1 VADDQLLQY
10 YERELTFLRRMG
22 VRFAREYP
30 KIAKR
35 LDLDLEPIECDDPH
49 VERMLEG
56 FAFLAARVHK
66 RIDEDVPEISEAL
79 LEIVYPHYVRPIP
92 SVTLVEIELDRD
104 QGKLTS
110 GLPVPRNSLLYS
122 KKKVDGEACKF
133 TTCYDTT
140 LWPVRVGALEWMP
153 PDRLKPAMRVTDA
166 VAALRLELHCFT
178 DLEFKALE
186 LSSLRLHLAGDAA
199 VKYTLYELLC
209 NNCTGIVVRE
219 PGTGKKTLTLPP
231 SVLQP
236 GGFGEHDGILPYPRR
251 SFLGYRLLQEYFTF
265 PEKFLFFDLAVF
277 DAVRAAGFGEK
288 AEIIFLIRQ
297 FERSERRGA
306 LDTGLSPQ
314 SMRLGCTPVVNLFE
328 KSADPIL
335 LTQRRSE
342 YMIVPD
348 ARRRH
353 TTQVFSVNEVT
364 GITPGSTEPLRI
376 EPLYS
381 YRHAHTGKRPA
392 LFWTARRRPTEWRLD
407 RGTDVHLS
415 FVDLSGRTAHPDR
428 DAITARLTC
437 FNADLPSQL
446 PIGDERGDFE
456 LENGGPI
463 QRIIALATP
472 TEVVHPP
479 LGQAQLWRLLSQL
492 SLNYLPLAD
501 GGADALREI
510 LRLHNFSDTAA
521 GERHIDGV
529 MTVAGEPT
537 YARVVTEHGV
547 AFARGRRV
555 DVMFD
560 EEQYAGGGLYLFAS
574 VLERFFGMYA
584 SVNSFTTLVARST
597 KRKDVVRAWPPRAGW
612 KSLV

>member
-1 VADDQLLQY
+1 MADDQLLQY
-10 YERELTFLRRMG
+10 YERELAFLRRMG
-22 VRFAREYP
+22 ARFAQEYP
-30 KIAKR
+30 KIASR
-35 LDLDLEPIECDDPH
+35 LDLEPSKCEDPH
-49 VERMLEG
+49 VERMLEA

-92 SVTLVEIELDRD
+92 SMSLVEFELDRE

-110 GLPVPRNSLLYS
+110 GMPIPRNSLLYS
-122 KKKVDGEACKF
+122 RPVGGVPCRF
-133 TTCYDTT
+133 STCYDTT
-140 LWPVRVGALEWMP
+140 LWPVGVHALEWMT

-178 DLEFKALE
+178 DIEFKALD
-186 LSSLRLHLAGDAA
+186 LSSLRLHLAGDAS
-199 VKYTLYELLC
+199 VTFTLYELLC
-209 NNCTGIVVRE
+209 NNCTSIIVRE
-219 PGTGKKTLTLPP
+219 PGTGKRSLTLPA
-231 SVLQP
+231 SALQP
-236 GGFGEHDGILPYPRR
+236 VGFGENDGILPYPRR

-265 PEKFLFFDLAVF
+265 PEKFLFFDLAIF
-277 DAVRAAGFGEK
+277 DAVKAAGFGDK
-288 AEIIFLIRQ
+288 AEVIFLIRQ
-297 FERSERRGA
+297 FERGERRS
-306 LDTGLSPQ
+306 LLETGLSTRT
-314 SMRLGCTPVVNLFE
+314 MRVGCTPVVNLFPQVSE
-328 KSADPIL
+328 PVL
-335 LTQRRSE
+335 LTQRRTE
-342 YMIVPD
+342 YEIIPD
-348 ARRRH
+348 ARRRR
-353 TTQVFSVNEVT
+353 TTQVFSVDEVV
-364 GITPGSTEPLRI
+364 GITPGVSEPLRI

-381 YRHAHTGKRPA
+381 YRHARNGQRTEM
-392 LFWTARRRPTEWRLD
+392 FWTARRRPAEWRPD
-407 RGTDVHLS
+407 TGTNVYLS
-415 FVDLSGRTAHPDR
+415 FVDLSARTVHPDR
-428 DAITARLTC
+428 DVITARLTC
-437 FNADLPSQL
+437 FDGDLPADLPF
-446 PIGDERGDFE
+446 GDEKGDFE

-463 QRIIALATP
+463 RRIVALGKA

-521 GERHIDGV
+521 GERHIEGV
-529 MTVAGEPT
+529 MSVSGEPT

-555 DVMFD
+555 DVKFD

-597 KRKDVVRAWPPRAGW
+597 KRKEPVRAWPPRAGW

>member
-1 VADDQLLQY
+1 VPVADDQLLQY
-10 YERELTFLRRMG
+10 YERELAFLRRMG
-22 VRFAREYP
+22 ARFAQEYP
-30 KIAKR
+30 KIAAR
-35 LDLDLEPIECDDPH
+35 LDLEPSKCEDPH

-92 SVTLVEIELDRD
+92 SMSLVEFELDRE

-110 GLPVPRNSLLYS
+110 GMSIPRNSLLYS
-122 KKKVDGEACKF
+122 RPVAGVPCKF
-133 TTCYDTT
+133 STCYDTT
-140 LWPVRVGALEWMP
+140 LWPVGVHALEWMT

-178 DLEFKALE
+178 DLEFKALD
-186 LSSLRLHLAGDAA
+186 LSSLRLHLAGDASVTFA
-199 VKYTLYELLC
+199 LYELLC
-209 NNCTGIVVRE
+209 NNCTSIIVRE
-219 PGTGKKTLTLPP
+219 PGTGKRSLTLPA
-231 SVLQP
+231 SALQP
-236 GGFGEHDGILPYPRR
+236 VGFGENDGMLPYPRR

-265 PEKFLFFDLAVF
+265 PEKFLFFDLAIF
-277 DAVRAAGFGEK
+277 DAVKAAGFGDK
-288 AEIIFLIRQ
+288 AEVIFLIRQ
-297 FERSERRGA
+297 FERGERRS
-306 LDTGLSPQ
+306 LLETGLSART
-314 SMRLGCTPVVNLFE
+314 MVVGCTPVVNLFPQVSE
-328 KSADPIL
+328 PVL
-335 LTQRRSE
+335 LTQRRTE
-342 YMIVPD
+342 YEIIPD
-348 ARRRH
+348 ARRRR
-353 TTQVFSVNEVT
+353 TTQVFSVDEVV
-364 GITPGSTEPLRI
+364 GITPGVSEPLRI

-381 YRHAHTGKRPA
+381 YRHAQNGQRA
-392 LFWTARRRPTEWRLD
+392 EMFWTARRRPVEWRLD
-407 RGTDVHLS
+407 AGTDVYLS
-415 FVDLSGRTAHPDR
+415 FVDLSARTVHPDR
-428 DAITARLTC
+428 DVITARLTC
-437 FNADLPSQL
+437 FDGDLPADLPF
-446 PIGDERGDFE
+446 GDEKGDFE

-463 QRIIALATP
+463 RRIVALGKA

-521 GERHIDGV
+521 GERHIEGV
-529 MTVAGEPT
+529 MSVSGEPT

-555 DVMFD
+555 DVKFD
-560 EEQYAGGGLYLFAS
+560 EEQYAGGGVYLFAS

-597 KRKDVVRAWPPRAGW
+597 KRKEPVRAWPPRAGW

>member
-10 YERELTFLRRMG
+10 YERELTYLRRMG
-22 VRFAREYP
+22 ARFAQEYP
-30 KIAKR
+30 KIASR
-35 LDLDLEPIECDDPH
+35 LDLEPSKCEDPH
-49 VERMLEG
+49 VERMLEA

-92 SVTLVEIELDRD
+92 SMSLIEIELDRE

-110 GLPVPRNSLLYS
+110 GLPVPQGSLLYS
-122 KKKVDGEACKF
+122 REVAGAPCKF

-140 LWPVRVGALEWMP
+140 LWPVRVAALEWIT

-178 DLEFKALE
+178 DLEFKALD
-186 LSSLRLHLAGDAA
+186 LSSLRLHLAGDAS
-199 VKYTLYELLC
+199 VTFTLYELLC
-209 NNCTGIVVRE
+209 NNCTSIVVRE
-219 PGTGKKTLTLPP
+219 PGTGKKSMTMPP
-231 SVLQP
+231 SVLHP
-236 GGFGEHDGILPYPRR
+236 VGFGEQDGILPYPRR
-251 SFLGYRLLQEYFTF
+251 SFLGYRLLQEYFTV

-277 DAVRAAGFGEK
+277 DAIRAAGYGEK

-297 FERSERRGA
+297 FERAERRSV
-306 LDTGLSPQ
+306 LETGLSP
-314 SMRLGCTPVVNLFE
+314 RTIRVGCTPIVNLFTQVAE
-328 KSADPIL
+328 PIL
-335 LTQRRSE
+335 LTQRRTE
-342 YMIVPD
+342 YEIVPD
-348 ARRRH
+348 ARRRK
-353 TTQVFSVNEVT
+353 TTQIFSVDEVV
-364 GITPGSTEPLRI
+364 GITPGSPDALPI

-381 YRHAHTGKRPA
+381 YRHSRDGQRPK
-392 LFWTARRRPTEWRLD
+392 LFWTARRRPTAWRLD
-407 RGTDVHLS
+407 HGTDVHLS
-415 FVDLSGRTAHPDR
+415 FVDLSARTVHPDR
-428 DAITARLTC
+428 DSITAWVTC
-437 FNADLPSQL
+437 FNGDLPSRL
-446 PIGDERGDFE
+446 PFGDDKGDFE

-463 QRIIALATP
+463 HRIVALSKP

-521 GERHIDGV
+521 GERHITGV
-529 MTVAGEPT
+529 VNVSGEPT

-555 DVMFD
+555 DVTFD
-560 EEQYAGGGLYLFAS
+560 EEQYAGAGVYLFAS

-597 KRKDVVRAWPPRAGW
+597 KRKEVVRAWPPRAGW

>member
-10 YERELTFLRRMG
+10 YERELAFLRRMG
-22 VRFAREYP
+22 ARFAQEYP
-30 KIAKR
+30 KIASR
-35 LDLDLEPIECDDPH
+35 LDLEPSKCEDPH
-49 VERMLEG
+49 VERMLEA

-92 SVTLVEIELDRD
+92 SMSLVEFELDRE

-110 GLPVPRNSLLYS
+110 GMAIPRNSLLYS
-122 KKKVDGEACKF
+122 RPVGGVPCKF
-133 TTCYDTT
+133 STCYDTT
-140 LWPVRVGALEWMP
+140 LWPVSVHALEWMT

-178 DLEFKALE
+178 DIEFKALD
-186 LSSLRLHLAGDAA
+186 LSTLRLHLAGDAS
-199 VKYTLYELLC
+199 VTFTLYELLC
-209 NNCTGIVVRE
+209 NNCTSIIVRE
-219 PGTGKKTLTLPP
+219 PGTGKRSLTLPA
-231 SVLQP
+231 SALQP
-236 GGFGEHDGILPYPRR
+236 VGFGENDGILPYPRR

-265 PEKFLFFDLAVF
+265 PEKFLFFDLAIF
-277 DAVRAAGFGEK
+277 DAVKAAGFGDK
-288 AEIIFLIRQ
+288 AEVIFLIRQ
-297 FERSERRGA
+297 FERGERRS
-306 LDTGLSPQ
+306 LLETGLSTRT
-314 SMRLGCTPVVNLFE
+314 MRVGCTPVVNLFPQVSE
-328 KSADPIL
+328 PML
-335 LTQRRSE
+335 LTQRRTE
-342 YMIVPD
+342 YEIIPD
-348 ARRRH
+348 ARRRR
-353 TTQVFSVNEVT
+353 TTQVFSVDEVV
-364 GITPGSTEPLRI
+364 GITPGVSEPLRI

-381 YRHAHTGKRPA
+381 YRHARNGQRTEM
-392 LFWTARRRPTEWRLD
+392 FWTARRRPAEWRPD
-407 RGTDVHLS
+407 TGTNVYLS
-415 FVDLSGRTAHPDR
+415 FVDLSARTVHPDR
-428 DAITARLTC
+428 DVITARLTC
-437 FNADLPSQL
+437 FDGDLPADLPF
-446 PIGDERGDFE
+446 GDEKGDFE

-463 QRIIALATP
+463 RRIVALGKA

-521 GERHIDGV
+521 GERHIEGV
-529 MTVAGEPT
+529 MSVSGEPT

-555 DVMFD
+555 DVKFD

-597 KRKDVVRAWPPRAGW
+597 KRKEPVRAWPPRAGW

>member
-1 VADDQLLQY
+1 MADDQLLQY

-22 VRFAREYP
+22 ARFAQEYP
-30 KIAKR
+30 KIASR
-35 LDLDLEPIECDDPH
+35 LDLEPSKCEDPH
-49 VERMLEG
+49 VERMLEA

-92 SVTLVEIELDRD
+92 SMSLVEFELDRE

-122 KKKVDGEACKF
+122 RSVAGVPCKF
-133 TTCYDTT
+133 STCYDTT
-140 LWPVRVGALEWMP
+140 LWPVRVASLEWLT
-153 PDRLKPAMRVTDA
+153 PDRLKPAVRVTDA
-166 VAALRLELHCFT
+166 VAALRLELHCFA
-178 DLEFKALE
+178 DLEFKALD
-186 LSSLRLHLAGDAA
+186 LSALRLHLAGDSGVTFA
-199 VKYTLYELLC
+199 LYELLS
-209 NNCTGIVVRE
+209 NNCTTIIVRE
-219 PGTGKKTLTLPP
+219 PGGKRSLTLPA
-231 SVLQP
+231 SSLQP
-236 GGFGEHDGILPYPRR
+236 VGFAEGDGMLPYPRR

-265 PEKFLFFDLAVF
+265 PQKFLFFDLAIF

-297 FERSERRGA
+297 FERGERRG
-306 LDTGLSPQ
+306 LLETGLS
-314 SMRLGCTPVVNLFE
+314 SRTMRVGCAPVVNLFPQVSE
-328 KSADPIL
+328 PIL
-335 LTQRRSE
+335 LTQRRTE
-342 YMIVPD
+342 YEVVPD
-348 ARRRH
+348 ARRRR
-353 TTQVFSVNEVT
+353 TTQVFSVDEVV
-364 GITPGSTEPLRI
+364 GITPGSSEPLRI

-381 YRHAHTGKRPA
+381 YRHARTGRRA
-392 LFWTARRRPTEWRLD
+392 ELFWTARRRPAEWRLD
-407 RGTDVHLS
+407 HGTDVHLS
-415 FVDLSGRTAHPDR
+415 FVDLSARTVHPDR

-437 FNADLPSQL
+437 FNGDLPSRL
-446 PIGDERGDFE
+446 PFGDETGDFE
-456 LENGGPI
+456 LENGGPVR
-463 QRIIALATP
+463 RIVALSKP
-472 TEVVHPP
+472 TDVVHPP

-510 LRLHNFSDTAA
+510 LRLHNFSETTA
-521 GERHIDGV
+521 GERHIEGIMSV
-529 MTVAGEPT
+529 SGEPT

-555 DVMFD
+555 DMTFD
-560 EEQYAGGGLYLFAS
+560 EEQYAGGGVYLFAS

-597 KRKDVVRAWPPRAGW
+597 KRKEMVRTWPPRAGW

>member
-1 VADDQLLQY
+1 MADDQLLQY
-10 YERELTFLRRMG
+10 YERELAFLRRMG
-22 VRFAREYP
+22 ARFAQEYP
-30 KIAKR
+30 KIASR
-35 LDLDLEPIECDDPH
+35 LDLEPSKCEDPH
-49 VERMLEG
+49 VERMLEA

-92 SVTLVEIELDRD
+92 SMSLVEFELDRE

-110 GLPVPRNSLLYS
+110 GMPIPRNSLLYS
-122 KKKVDGEACKF
+122 RPVGGVPCRF
-133 TTCYDTT
+133 STCYDTT
-140 LWPVRVGALEWMP
+140 LWPVGVHALEWMT

-178 DLEFKALE
+178 DIEFKALD
-186 LSSLRLHLAGDAA
+186 LSSLRLHLAGDAS
-199 VKYTLYELLC
+199 VTFTLYELLC
-209 NNCTGIVVRE
+209 NNCTSIIVRE
-219 PGTGKKTLTLPP
+219 PGTGKRSLTLPA
-231 SVLQP
+231 SALQP
-236 GGFGEHDGILPYPRR
+236 VGFGENDGILPYPRR

-265 PEKFLFFDLAVF
+265 PEKFLFFDLAIF
-277 DAVRAAGFGEK
+277 DAVKAAGFGDK
-288 AEIIFLIRQ
+288 AEVIFLIRQ
-297 FERSERRGA
+297 FERGERRS
-306 LDTGLSPQ
+306 LLETGLSTRT
-314 SMRLGCTPVVNLFE
+314 MRVGCTPVVNLFPQVSE
-328 KSADPIL
+328 PVL
-335 LTQRRSE
+335 LTQRRTE
-342 YMIVPD
+342 YEIIPD
-348 ARRRH
+348 ARRRR
-353 TTQVFSVNEVT
+353 TTQVFSVDEVV
-364 GITPGSTEPLRI
+364 GITPGVSEPLRI

-381 YRHAHTGKRPA
+381 YRHARNGQRTEM
-392 LFWTARRRPTEWRLD
+392 FWTARRRPAEWRPD
-407 RGTDVHLS
+407 TGTNVYLS
-415 FVDLSGRTAHPDR
+415 FVDLSARTVHPDR
-428 DAITARLTC
+428 DVITARLTC
-437 FNADLPSQL
+437 FDGDLPADLPF
-446 PIGDERGDFE
+446 GDEKGDFE

-463 QRIIALATP
+463 RRIVALGKA

-521 GERHIDGV
+521 GERHIEGV
-529 MTVAGEPT
+529 VSVSGEPT

-555 DVMFD
+555 DVKFD

-597 KRKDVVRAWPPRAGW
+597 KRKEPVRAWPPRAGW

>member
-1 VADDQLLQY
+1 MADDQLLHY

-22 VRFAREYP
+22 ARFAQEYP
-30 KIAKR
+30 KIASR
-35 LDLDLEPIECDDPH
+35 LDLEPSKCEDPH
-49 VERMLEG
+49 VERMLEA

-79 LEIVYPHYVRPIP
+79 LEVIYPHYVRPIP
-92 SVTLVEIELDRD
+92 SMSLVELELDRE

-110 GLPVPRNSLLYS
+110 GLPVPRDSLLYS
-122 KKKVDGEACKF
+122 RPVAGVPCKF
-133 TTCYDTT
+133 STCYDTT
-140 LWPVRVGALEWMP
+140 LWPVRVAALEWMT
-153 PDRLKPAMRVTDA
+153 PDRLRPALRVTDA
-166 VAALRLELHCFT
+166 VAAIRLELHCFSE
-178 DLEFKALE
+178 LEFKALD
-186 LSSLRLHLAGDAA
+186 LSSLRLHVAGDPSI
-199 VKYTLYELLC
+199 TFSLYELLS
-209 NNCTGIVVRE
+209 NNCASIVVRE
-219 PGTGKKTLTLPP
+219 PGTGKRTLTFP
-231 SVLQP
+231 STALEPV
-236 GGFGEHDGILPYPRR
+236 GFGEKDGILPYPKR

-265 PEKFLFFDLAVF
+265 PAKFLFFDLAVF
-277 DAVRAAGFGEK
+277 DAMRTAGYGEK

-297 FERSERRGA
+297 FERGERRGVIE
-306 LDTGLSPQ
+306 TGLSP
-314 SMRLGCTPVVNLFE
+314 RTLRVGCTPVVNLFPQVSE
-328 KSADPIL
+328 PIL
-335 LTQRRSE
+335 LTQRRTE
-342 YMIVPD
+342 YEVVPD
-348 ARRRH
+348 ARRRR
-353 TTQVFSVNEVT
+353 TTQVFSVDDVV
-364 GITPGSTEPLRI
+364 GITPGAPEPLRI

-381 YRHAHTGKRPA
+381 YRHARAGQRPE

-407 RGTDVHLS
+407 HGSDVYLS
-415 FVDLSGRTAHPDR
+415 FVDLSARTMHPDR

-437 FNADLPSQL
+437 FNGDLPSRL
-446 PIGDERGDFE
+446 PFGDESGDFE
-456 LENGGPI
+456 LETGGPI
-463 QRIIALATP
+463 RRIMALGKP

-501 GGADALREI
+501 GGVEALREI

-521 GERHIDGV
+521 GERHIEALVSVEGH
-529 MTVAGEPT
+529 PT

-555 DVMFD
+555 ELTFD
-560 EEQYAGGGLYLFAS
+560 EELFAGGGVYLFAA

>member
-10 YERELTFLRRMG
+10 YERELTYLRRMG
-22 VRFAREYP
+22 ARFAQEYP
-30 KIAKR
+30 KIAAR
-35 LDLDLEPIECDDPH
+35 LDLEPTKCEDPH
-49 VERMLEG
+49 VERMLEA

-92 SVTLVEIELDRD
+92 SMSLVEIELDRE

-122 KKKVDGEACKF
+122 KREVQGQACKF
-133 TTCYDTT
+133 STCYETM
-140 LWPVRVGALEWMP
+140 LWPLRVAALEWMT
-153 PDRLKPAMRVTDA
+153 PDRLKPTMRVTDA

-186 LSSLRLHLAGDAA
+186 LSSLRLHLAGDTG
-199 VKYTLYELLC
+199 VTYTLYELLC
-209 NNCTGIVVRE
+209 NNCTGIIVRE
-219 PGTGKKTLTLPP
+219 PGTGKKTLTFPATA
-231 SVLQP
+231 LQP
-236 GGFGEHDGILPYPRR
+236 AGFAEHDGMLPYPRR

-265 PEKFLFFDLAVF
+265 PEKFLFFDLSVF
-277 DAVRAAGFGEK
+277 DAMRAAGYGEK
-288 AEIIFLIRQ
+288 AEVIFLIRH
-297 FERSERRGA
+297 FERAERRA
-306 LDTGLSPQ
+306 VLDTGLSTR
-314 SMRLGCTPVVNLFE
+314 SIRVGCTPVVNLFPQTSE
-328 KSADPIL
+328 PIL
-335 LTQRRSE
+335 LTQRRTE
-342 YMIVPD
+342 YTVVPD
-348 ARRRH
+348 ARRRR
-353 TTQVFSVNEVT
+353 TTQVFSVDEVR
-364 GITPGSTEPLRI
+364 GITPGSPEPLRI

-381 YRHAHTGKRPA
+381 YRHSSDGKRPS

-407 RGTDVHLS
+407 RGADVHLS
-415 FVDLSGRTAHPDR
+415 FVDLSARTVHPDR
-428 DAITARLTC
+428 DAITATLTC
-437 FNADLPSQL
+437 FNGNLPSDLPV
-446 PIGDERGDFE
+446 GDERGDFD

-463 QRIIALATP
+463 SRIVALAKP
-472 TEVVHPP
+472 TDVVHPP
-479 LGQAQLWRLLSQL
+479 LGQSQLWRLLSQL

-521 GERHIDGV
+521 GERHIEGV
-529 MTVAGEPT
+529 MSVAGEPT

-555 DVMFD
+555 DLMFD
-560 EEQYAGGGLYLFAS
+560 EEQYAGAGLYLFAS

-597 KRKDVVRAWPPRAGW
+597 KRKDVLRTWPPRAGW

>member
-1 VADDQLLQY
+1 VPVADDQLLQY
-10 YERELTFLRRMG
+10 YERELAFLRRMG
-22 VRFAREYP
+22 ARFAQEYP
-30 KIAKR
+30 KIAAR
-35 LDLDLEPIECDDPH
+35 LDLEPSKCEDPH

-92 SVTLVEIELDRD
+92 SMSLVEFELDRE

-110 GLPVPRNSLLYS
+110 GMPIPRNSLLYS
-122 KKKVDGEACKF
+122 RPVAGVPCKF
-133 TTCYDTT
+133 STCYDTT
-140 LWPVRVGALEWMP
+140 LWPVGVHALEWMT

-178 DLEFKALE
+178 DLEFKALD
-186 LSSLRLHLAGDAA
+186 LSSLRLHVAGDASVTFA
-199 VKYTLYELLC
+199 LYELLC
-209 NNCTGIVVRE
+209 NNCTSIIVRE
-219 PGTGKKTLTLPP
+219 PGTGKRSLTLPA
-231 SVLQP
+231 SALQP
-236 GGFGEHDGILPYPRR
+236 VGFGENDGMLPYPRR

-265 PEKFLFFDLAVF
+265 PEKFLFFDLAIF
-277 DAVRAAGFGEK
+277 DAVKAAGFGEK
-288 AEIIFLIRQ
+288 AEVIFLIRQ
-297 FERSERRGA
+297 FERGERRGV
-306 LDTGLSPQ
+306 LETGLSART
-314 SMRLGCTPVVNLFE
+314 MRVGCTPVVNLFPQVSE
-328 KSADPIL
+328 PVL
-335 LTQRRSE
+335 LTQRRTE
-342 YMIVPD
+342 YEIIPD
-348 ARRRH
+348 ARRRR
-353 TTQVFSVNEVT
+353 TTQVFSVDEVV
-364 GITPGSTEPLRI
+364 GITPGVSEPLRI

-381 YRHAHTGKRPA
+381 YRHAQNGQRA
-392 LFWTARRRPTEWRLD
+392 EMFWTARRRPVEWRLD
-407 RGTDVHLS
+407 AGTDVYLS
-415 FVDLSGRTAHPDR
+415 FVDLSARTVHPDR
-428 DAITARLTC
+428 DVITARLTC
-437 FNADLPSQL
+437 FDGDLPADLPF
-446 PIGDERGDFE
+446 GDEKGDFE

-463 QRIIALATP
+463 RRIVALGKA

-521 GERHIDGV
+521 GERHIEGV
-529 MTVAGEPT
+529 MSVSGEPT

-555 DVMFD
+555 DVKFD
-560 EEQYAGGGLYLFAS
+560 EEQYAGGGVYLFAS

-597 KRKDVVRAWPPRAGW
+597 KRKEPVRAWPPRAGW

>member
-1 VADDQLLQY
+1 MADDQLLQY
-10 YERELTFLRRMG
+10 YERELAFLRRMG
-22 VRFAREYP
+22 ARFAQEYP
-30 KIAKR
+30 KIASR
-35 LDLDLEPIECDDPH
+35 LDLEPSKCEDPH
-49 VERMLEG
+49 VERMLEA

-92 SVTLVEIELDRD
+92 SMSLVEFELDRE

-110 GLPVPRNSLLYS
+110 GMAIPRNSLLYS
-122 KKKVDGEACKF
+122 RPVGGVPCKF
-133 TTCYDTT
+133 STCYDTT
-140 LWPVRVGALEWMP
+140 LWPVSVHALEWMT

-178 DLEFKALE
+178 DIEFKALD
-186 LSSLRLHLAGDAA
+186 LSTLRLHLAGDAS
-199 VKYTLYELLC
+199 VTFTLYELLC
-209 NNCTGIVVRE
+209 NNCTSIIVRE
-219 PGTGKKTLTLPP
+219 PGTGKRSLTLPA
-231 SVLQP
+231 SALQP
-236 GGFGEHDGILPYPRR
+236 VGFGENDGILPYPRR

-265 PEKFLFFDLAVF
+265 PEKFLFFDLAIF
-277 DAVRAAGFGEK
+277 DAVKAAGFGDK
-288 AEIIFLIRQ
+288 AEVIFLIRQ
-297 FERSERRGA
+297 FERGERRS
-306 LDTGLSPQ
+306 LLETGLSTRT
-314 SMRLGCTPVVNLFE
+314 MRVGCTPVVNLFPQVSE
-328 KSADPIL
+328 PML
-335 LTQRRSE
+335 LTQRRTE
-342 YMIVPD
+342 YEIIPD
-348 ARRRH
+348 ARRRR
-353 TTQVFSVNEVT
+353 TTQVFSVDEVV
-364 GITPGSTEPLRI
+364 GITPGVSEPLRI

-381 YRHAHTGKRPA
+381 YRHARNGQRTEM
-392 LFWTARRRPTEWRLD
+392 FWTARRRPAEWRPD
-407 RGTDVHLS
+407 TGTNVYLS
-415 FVDLSGRTAHPDR
+415 FVDLSARTVHPDR
-428 DAITARLTC
+428 DVITARLTC
-437 FNADLPSQL
+437 FDGDLPADLPF
-446 PIGDERGDFE
+446 GDEKGDFE

-463 QRIIALATP
+463 RRIVALGKA

-521 GERHIDGV
+521 GERHIEGV
-529 MTVAGEPT
+529 MSVSGEPT

-555 DVMFD
+555 DVKFD

-597 KRKDVVRAWPPRAGW
+597 KRKEPVRAWPPRAGW

>member
-1 VADDQLLQY
+1 VPVADDQLLQY

-22 VRFAREYP
+22 ARFAQEYP
-30 KIAKR
+30 KIASR
-35 LDLDLEPIECDDPH
+35 LDLEPSKCEDPH
-49 VERMLEG
+49 VERMLEA

-79 LEIVYPHYVRPIP
+79 LEIIYPHYVRPIP
-92 SVTLVEIELDRD
+92 SMSLAEFELDRE

-110 GLPVPRNSLLYS
+110 GLPIPRDSLLYS
-122 KKKVDGEACKF
+122 RPVAGVPCKF
-133 TTCYDTT
+133 RTCYDTT
-140 LWPVRVGALEWMP
+140 LWPVRVAALEWMT

-166 VAALRLELHCFT
+166 VAALRLELHCFA
-178 DLEFKALE
+178 DLEFKALD
-186 LSSLRLHLAGDAA
+186 LSSLRLHVAGDSSVTFA
-199 VKYTLYELLC
+199 LYELLS
-209 NNCTGIVVRE
+209 NNCTSIVVRE
-219 PGTGKKTLTLPP
+219 PGTGKKTLTFP
-231 SVLQP
+231 SSSLTPV
-236 GGFGEHDGILPYPRR
+236 GFGENDGILPYPKR

-277 DAVRAAGFGEK
+277 DGVRAAGYGEK

-297 FERSERRGA
+297 FERGERRGV
-306 LDTGLSPQ
+306 LETGLSP
-314 SMRLGCTPVVNLFE
+314 RTLRVGCTPVVNLFPQVSE
-328 KSADPIL
+328 PIL
-335 LTQRRSE
+335 LTQRRTE
-342 YMIVPD
+342 YEVVPD
-348 ARRRH
+348 ARRRR
-353 TTQVFSVNEVT
+353 TTQVFSVDEVV
-364 GITPGSTEPLRI
+364 GITPGSPEPLRI

-381 YRHAHTGKRPA
+381 YRHSRTAQRPEI
-392 LFWTARRRPTEWRLD
+392 FWTARRRPTEWRID
-407 RGTDVHLS
+407 RGTDVFLS
-415 FVDLSGRTAHPDR
+415 FVDLSARAVHPDR
-428 DAITARLTC
+428 DVITARLTC
-437 FNADLPSQL
+437 FNGDLPSRL
-446 PIGDERGDFE
+446 PFGEESGDLE

-463 QRIIALATP
+463 RRIIALRKP

-501 GGADALREI
+501 GGVEALREI

-521 GERHIDGV
+521 GERHIEGV
-529 MTVAGEPT
+529 TSVTGEPT

-560 EEQYAGGGLYLFAS
+560 EEQYAGAGLYLFAS

-584 SVNSFTTLVARST
+584 SVNSFTTLVARSN
-597 KRKDVVRAWPPRAGW
+597 KRKDVLRTWPPRAGW

>member
-1 VADDQLLQY
+1 MADDQLLQY

-22 VRFAREYP
+22 ARFAQEYP
-30 KIAKR
+30 KIASR
-35 LDLDLEPIECDDPH
+35 LDLEPSKCEDPH
-49 VERMLEG
+49 VERMLEA

-92 SVTLVEIELDRD
+92 SMSLVEFELDRE

-122 KKKVDGEACKF
+122 RPVAGVPCKF

-140 LWPVRVGALEWMP
+140 LWPVRVASLEWLT
-153 PDRLKPAMRVTDA
+153 PDRLRPAVRVTDA
-166 VAALRLELHCFT
+166 VAALRLELHCFA
-178 DLEFKALE
+178 DLEFKALD
-186 LSSLRLHLAGDAA
+186 LSALRLHLAGDSGVTFA
-199 VKYTLYELLC
+199 LYELLC
-209 NNCTGIVVRE
+209 NNCTTIIVRE
-219 PGTGKKTLTLPP
+219 PGGKRSLTLPA
-231 SVLQP
+231 SSLQP
-236 GGFGEHDGILPYPRR
+236 VGFAEGDGMLPYPRR

-265 PEKFLFFDLAVF
+265 PQKFLFFDLAIF

-297 FERSERRGA
+297 FERGERRG
-306 LDTGLSPQ
+306 LLETGLS
-314 SMRLGCTPVVNLFE
+314 SRTMRVGCAPVVNLFPQVSE
-328 KSADPIL
+328 PIL
-335 LTQRRSE
+335 LTQRRTE
-342 YMIVPD
+342 YEVVPD
-348 ARRRH
+348 ARRRR
-353 TTQVFSVNEVT
+353 TTQVFSVDEVV
-364 GITPGSTEPLRI
+364 GITPGSSEPLRI

-381 YRHAHTGKRPA
+381 YRHARTGRRA
-392 LFWTARRRPTEWRLD
+392 ELFWTARRRPAEWRLD
-407 RGTDVHLS
+407 AGTDVHLS
-415 FVDLSGRTAHPDR
+415 FVDLSARTVHPDR

-437 FNADLPSQL
+437 FNGDLPSRL
-446 PIGDERGDFE
+446 PFGDETGDFE
-456 LENGGPI
+456 LENGGPVR
-463 QRIIALATP
+463 RIVALSKP
-472 TEVVHPP
+472 TDVVHPP

-510 LRLHNFSDTAA
+510 LRLHNFSETTA
-521 GERHIDGV
+521 GERHIEGIMSV
-529 MTVAGEPT
+529 SGEPT

-555 DVMFD
+555 DMTFD
-560 EEQYAGGGLYLFAS
+560 EEQYAGGGVYLFAS

-597 KRKDVVRAWPPRAGW
+597 KRKEMVRTWPPRAGW

>member
-1 VADDQLLQY
+1 MADDQLLQY
-10 YERELTFLRRMG
+10 YERELTYLRRMG
-22 VRFAREYP
+22 ARFAQEYP
-30 KIAKR
+30 KIASR
-35 LDLDLEPIECDDPH
+35 LDLEPTKCEDPH
-49 VERMLEG
+49 VERMLEA

-92 SVTLVEIELDRD
+92 SMSLIEIELDRE

-110 GLPVPRNSLLYS
+110 GLPVPRDSLLYS
-122 KKKVDGEACKF
+122 KREVQGQACKF

-140 LWPVRVGALEWMP
+140 LWPLRVAALEWMT

-186 LSSLRLHLAGDAA
+186 LSTLRLHLAGDTG
-199 VKYTLYELLC
+199 VTYTLYELLC
-209 NNCTGIVVRE
+209 NNCTGIIVRE
-219 PGTGKKTLTLPP
+219 PGTGKKTLTFPA
-231 SVLQP
+231 SALQP
-236 GGFGEHDGILPYPRR
+236 AGFGEHDGLLPYPRR

-265 PEKFLFFDLAVF
+265 PDKFLFFDLTVF
-277 DAVRAAGFGEK
+277 DAMRAAGFGEK
-288 AEIIFLIRQ
+288 AEIIFLVRQ
-297 FERSERRGA
+297 FERAERRA
-306 LDTGLSPQ
+306 VLDTGLSAR
-314 SMRLGCTPVVNLFE
+314 SMRVGCTPVVNLFPQTSE
-328 KSADPIL
+328 PIL
-335 LTQRRSE
+335 LTQRRTE
-342 YMIVPD
+342 YTVVPD
-348 ARRRH
+348 ARRRR
-353 TTQVFSVNEVT
+353 TTQVFSVDEVR
-364 GITPGSTEPLRI
+364 GITPGSPDPLRI

-381 YRHAHTGKRPA
+381 YRHSRDGKRPS

-407 RGTDVHLS
+407 RGADVHLS
-415 FVDLSGRTAHPDR
+415 FVDLSARTVHPDR
-428 DAITARLTC
+428 DAITATLTC
-437 FNADLPSQL
+437 FNGSLPSDLPV
-446 PIGDERGDFE
+446 GDERGDFD

-463 QRIIALATP
+463 SRIVALAKP
-472 TEVVHPP
+472 TDVVHPP

-492 SLNYLPLAD
+492 SLNYLPLAE

-521 GERHIDGV
+521 GGRHIDGV
-529 MTVAGEPT
+529 LSVSGEPT

-555 DVMFD
+555 DVTFD
-560 EEQYAGGGLYLFAS
+560 EEQYAGAGLYLFAS

-584 SVNSFTTLVARST
+584 SVNSFTTLIARST
-597 KRKDVVRAWPPRAGW
+597 KRKDVVRTWPPRAGW

>member
-22 VRFAREYP
+22 ARFAQEYP
-30 KIAKR
+30 KIASR
-35 LDLDLEPIECDDPH
+35 LDLEPSKCEDPH
-49 VERMLEG
+49 VERMLEA

-92 SVTLVEIELDRD
+92 SMSLVEFELDRE

-122 KKKVDGEACKF
+122 RSVAGVPCKF

-140 LWPVRVGALEWMP
+140 LWPIRVASLEWLT
-153 PDRLKPAMRVTDA
+153 PDRLKPAVRVSDA
-166 VAALRLELHCFT
+166 VAALRLELHCFA
-178 DLEFKALE
+178 DLEFKALD
-186 LSSLRLHLAGDAA
+186 LSALRLHLAGDSGVTFA
-199 VKYTLYELLC
+199 LYELLC
-209 NNCTGIVVRE
+209 NNCTTIIVRE
-219 PGTGKKTLTLPP
+219 PGGKRSLTLPA
-231 SVLQP
+231 SSLQP
-236 GGFGEHDGILPYPRR
+236 VGFAEGDGMLPYPRR

-265 PEKFLFFDLAVF
+265 PQKFLFFDLAIF

-297 FERSERRGA
+297 FERGERRG
-306 LDTGLSPQ
+306 LLETGLS
-314 SMRLGCTPVVNLFE
+314 SRTMRVGCAPVVNLFPQVSE
-328 KSADPIL
+328 PIL
-335 LTQRRSE
+335 LTQRRTE
-342 YMIVPD
+342 YEVVPD
-348 ARRRH
+348 ARRRR
-353 TTQVFSVNEVT
+353 TTQVFSVDEVV
-364 GITPGSTEPLRI
+364 GITPGSSEPLRI

-381 YRHAHTGKRPA
+381 YRHARTGRRA
-392 LFWTARRRPTEWRLD
+392 ELFWTARRRPAEWRLD
-407 RGTDVHLS
+407 AGTDVHLS
-415 FVDLSGRTAHPDR
+415 FVDLSARTVHPDR

-437 FNADLPSQL
+437 FNGDLPSRL
-446 PIGDERGDFE
+446 PFGDETGDFE
-456 LENGGPI
+456 LENGGPVR
-463 QRIIALATP
+463 RIVALSKP
-472 TEVVHPP
+472 TDVVHPP

-510 LRLHNFSDTAA
+510 LRLHNFSETTA
-521 GERHIDGV
+521 GERHIEGIMSV
-529 MTVAGEPT
+529 SGEPT

-555 DVMFD
+555 DMTFD
-560 EEQYAGGGLYLFAS
+560 EEQYAGGGVYLFAS

-597 KRKDVVRAWPPRAGW
+597 KRKEMVRTWPPRAGW

>member
-1 VADDQLLQY
+1 VPVADDQLLQY

-22 VRFAREYP
+22 ARFAQEYP
-30 KIAKR
+30 KIASR
-35 LDLDLEPIECDDPH
+35 LDLEPSKCEDPH
-49 VERMLEG
+49 VERMLEA

-92 SVTLVEIELDRD
+92 SMSLVEFELDRE

-122 KKKVDGEACKF
+122 RPVAGVPCKF

-140 LWPVRVGALEWMP
+140 LWPVRVASLEWLT
-153 PDRLKPAMRVTDA
+153 PDRLRPAVRVTDA
-166 VAALRLELHCFT
+166 VAALRLELHCFA
-178 DLEFKALE
+178 DLEFKALD
-186 LSSLRLHLAGDAA
+186 LSALRLHLAGDSGVTFA
-199 VKYTLYELLC
+199 LYELLC
-209 NNCTGIVVRE
+209 NNCTTIIVRE
-219 PGTGKKTLTLPP
+219 PGGKRSLTLPA
-231 SVLQP
+231 SSLQP
-236 GGFGEHDGILPYPRR
+236 VGFAEGDGMLPYPRR

-265 PEKFLFFDLAVF
+265 PQKFLFFDLAIF

-297 FERSERRGA
+297 FERGERRG
-306 LDTGLSPQ
+306 LLETGLS
-314 SMRLGCTPVVNLFE
+314 SRTMRVGCAPVVNLFPQVSE
-328 KSADPIL
+328 PIL
-335 LTQRRSE
+335 LTQRRTE
-342 YMIVPD
+342 YEVVPD
-348 ARRRH
+348 ARRRR
-353 TTQVFSVNEVT
+353 TTQVFSVDEVV
-364 GITPGSTEPLRI
+364 GITPGSSEPLRI

-381 YRHAHTGKRPA
+381 YRHARTGRRA
-392 LFWTARRRPTEWRLD
+392 ELFWTARRRPAEWRLD
-407 RGTDVHLS
+407 AGTDVHLS
-415 FVDLSGRTAHPDR
+415 FVDLSARTVHPDR

-437 FNADLPSQL
+437 FNGDLPSRL
-446 PIGDERGDFE
+446 PFGDETGDFE
-456 LENGGPI
+456 LENGGPVR
-463 QRIIALATP
+463 RIVALSKP
-472 TEVVHPP
+472 TDVVHPP

-510 LRLHNFSDTAA
+510 LRLHNFSETTA
-521 GERHIDGV
+521 GERHIEGIMSV
-529 MTVAGEPT
+529 SGEPT

-555 DVMFD
+555 DMTFD
-560 EEQYAGGGLYLFAS
+560 EEQYAGGGVYLFAS

-597 KRKDVVRAWPPRAGW
+597 KRKEMVRTWPPRAGW

>member
-1 VADDQLLQY
+1 MADDQLLHY

-22 VRFAREYP
+22 ARFAQEYP
-30 KIAKR
+30 KIASR
-35 LDLDLEPIECDDPH
+35 LDLEPSKCEDPH
-49 VERMLEG
+49 VERMLEA

-79 LEIVYPHYVRPIP
+79 LEVIYPHYVRPIP
-92 SVTLVEIELDRD
+92 SMSLVELELDRE

-110 GLPVPRNSLLYS
+110 GLPVPRDSLLYS
-122 KKKVDGEACKF
+122 RPVAGVPCKF
-133 TTCYDTT
+133 STCYDTT
-140 LWPVRVGALEWMP
+140 LWPVRVAALEWMT
-153 PDRLKPAMRVTDA
+153 PDRLRPALRVTDA
-166 VAALRLELHCFT
+166 VAAIRLELHCFSE
-178 DLEFKALE
+178 LEFKALD
-186 LSSLRLHLAGDAA
+186 LSSLRLHVAGDPSI
-199 VKYTLYELLC
+199 TFSLYELLS
-209 NNCTGIVVRE
+209 NNCTSIVVRE
-219 PGTGKKTLTLPP
+219 PGTGKRTLTFP
-231 SVLQP
+231 STALEPV
-236 GGFGEHDGILPYPRR
+236 GFGEKDGILPYPKR

-265 PEKFLFFDLAVF
+265 PAKFLFFDLAVF
-277 DAVRAAGFGEK
+277 DAMRTAGYGEK

-297 FERSERRGA
+297 FERGERRGVIE
-306 LDTGLSPQ
+306 TGLSP
-314 SMRLGCTPVVNLFE
+314 RTLRVGCTPVVNLFPQVSE
-328 KSADPIL
+328 PIL
-335 LTQRRSE
+335 LTQRRTE
-342 YMIVPD
+342 YEVVPD
-348 ARRRH
+348 ARRRR
-353 TTQVFSVNEVT
+353 TTQVFSVDDVV
-364 GITPGSTEPLRI
+364 GITPGAPEPLRI

-381 YRHAHTGKRPA
+381 YRHARGGQRPE

-407 RGTDVHLS
+407 HGSDVYLS
-415 FVDLSGRTAHPDR
+415 FVDLSARTVHPDR

-437 FNADLPSQL
+437 FNGDLPSRL
-446 PIGDERGDFE
+446 PFGDESGDFE
-456 LENGGPI
+456 LETGGPI
-463 QRIIALATP
+463 RRIMALGKP

-501 GGADALREI
+501 GGVEALREI

-521 GERHIDGV
+521 GERHIEALVSVEGH
-529 MTVAGEPT
+529 PT

-555 DVMFD
+555 ELTFD
-560 EEQYAGGGLYLFAS
+560 EELFAGGGVYLFAA